1 MNENHR
7 PCASLPEP
15 TPGCG
20 CSSDPCGDCSP
31 GPLARPRFFHGM
43 LLTDTDLQALVDYNT
58 AKQRLHNRYIHGSG
72 VACGLAVTCHPC
84 GGSKVVV
91 QPGYALDCCGN
102 DLLASCPTE
111 LDIKPMVRELRTRLT
126 GSDCGDPC
134 KPPSK
139 DDCRGRDQP
148 AARRYC
154 LYIRYCEQPTDPVAP
169 YATGNDCGS
178 LDCEPTRI
186 AEGVRFEL
194 RCPQDDPEP
203 PSLCSRIQDCIGGLR
218 DAEKVSRD
226 TKLARTY
233 TLQSSAAL
241 QGIETATPAAFT
253 SADAQFVQSEVPILQ
268 ADAEKILGQGE
279 LQEAQFRASIDR
291 TTAVGSALVRYE
303 FLDDAGR
310 EQIAST
316 HPELSKMITGASR
329 LVAQIAPALRTQA
342 QARFASPLERTLASS
357 NLSAAAELLSLERS
371 VAPLNG
377 PQAIAYSWGS
387 AQSPDIYRALADW
400 LRTLRAWLL
409 ARLDKRPPFGEC
421 SLIREVNAIAIPGGN
436 QPDPNA
442 VISATEALFRA
453 FLRYLLDCICAAL
466 LPPCPPCD
474 DTGVKLAC
482 FDFDDCEVD
491 NICNLERTFLL
502 TGPNLRYWIPLLHQI
517 GEAFERLCCTWATK
531 LDQPFDIPQDDTH
544 VPATTAPVSTMLF
557 SNNQPTYSAIAADTG
572 LPNLLGMAGISTELV
587 EPGLNLSGS
596 LGGMVIAEPALNPL
610 AGMLDAGTV
619 GELAVDSVLAQH
631 SVSSAIDRAV
641 ASRIETVVKQPVSDM
656 AIVELDAKVEEGLS
670 RLDRELDKRATLDG
684 LPNTKVIR
692 DLRKA
697 NEEQTKR
704 IDELLAVNNDLIERI
719 GKLETGDKK

>member
-1 MNENHR
+1 M
-7 PCASLPEP
+7 
-15 TPGCG
+15 
-20 CSSDPCGDCSP
+20 
-31 GPLARPRFFHGM
+31 
-43 LLTDTDLQALVDYNT
+43 
-58 AKQRLHNRYIHGSG
+58 
-72 VACGLAVTCHPC
+72 
-84 GGSKVVV
+84 
-91 QPGYALDCCGN
+91 
-102 DLLASCPTE
+102 
-111 LDIKPMVRELRTRLT
+111 
-126 GSDCGDPC
+126 
-134 KPPSK
+134 
-139 DDCRGRDQP
+139 
-148 AARRYC
+148 
-154 LYIRYCEQPTDPVAP
+154 
-169 YATGNDCGS
+169 
-178 LDCEPTRI
+178 
-186 AEGVRFEL
+186 
-194 RCPQDDPEP
+194 
-203 PSLCSRIQDCIGGLR
+203 QDCIGGLR
-218 DAEKVSRD
+218 DAEVVSRD
-226 TKLARTY
+226 TKIARTY

-279 LQEAQFRASIDR
+279 MQEAQFRASIDR
-291 TTAVGSALVRYE
+291 TNAIGSALVRYE
-303 FLDDAGR
+303 LLDDAGR
-310 EQIAST
+310 EKIDSAY
-316 HPELSKMITGASR
+316 PELSKTVTGASR
-329 LVAQIAPALRTQA
+329 LVAQLAPALRTQA
-342 QARFASPLERTLASS
+342 QARFPSSLERTLASS

-371 VAPLNG
+371 VAPLNDS
-377 PQAIAYSWGS
+377 QAIAYSWGW

-409 ARLDKRPPFGEC
+409 ARLDKRPPSGEC

-517 GEAFERLCCTWATK
+517 GEAFERLCCTWAAK
-531 LDQPFDIPQDDTH
+531 LDQPFDIPQDYTH
-544 VPATTAPVSTMLF
+544 GPATTAPVNTMLF

-619 GELAVDSVLAQH
+619 SEMAVDSVLAQP

-641 ASRIETVVKQPVSDM
+641 ASRIDTVTQQPSSDS
-656 AIVELDAKVEEGLS
+656 AIVELDAKVEESLQ
-670 RLDRELDKRATLDG
+670 RLDRELEKRATLDG

-692 DLRKA
+692 DLRQA
-697 NEEQTKR
+697 NDEQAKR
-704 IDELLAVNNDLIERI
+704 LDQLLSANNALMARIE
-719 GKLETGDKK
+719 KLESGGRT